1 MEYLTNNQN
10 YLYSFTPSSLGK
22 GKTETIKKDEIIFA
36 LIADDHPYLIQGVE
50 IDLNKDPRIKILGT
64 CDSYDKLLLHASKLR
79 PNIILLDLRMPG
91 CEKYDLKDYI
101 SKLKNL
107 CNCKVIIF
115 SNETG
120 WARIH
125 RCLDFGA
132 SAYIEK
138 AISLG
143 RLPELIRR
151 VYENNEVLIYTAE
164 KLPEISF
171 SDRQKEI
178 LHHIADGKENNQI
191 GNIMNIELKTV
202 QSYLHKI
209 KAKLEEAFIVH
220 PVKPRTLIILAQKLG
235 FGTKVA

>member
-1 MEYLTNNQN
+1 MEDLINNQN
-10 YLYSFTPSSLGK
+10 FLYSFTPSSLGK
-22 GKTETIKKDEIIFA
+22 NKSEIIKNDEIIFA

-50 IDLNKDPRIKILGT
+50 IDLNKDPKIKIVGT
-64 CDSYDKLLLHASKLR
+64 CDSYDKLLVITSRLK

-91 CEKYDLKDYI
+91 REKYDLKDYI
-101 SKLKNL
+101 SKLKGF
-107 CNCKVIIF
+107 CNCKIIIF

-138 AISLG
+138 AISIG
-143 RLPELIRR
+143 RLPEFIRR
-151 VYENNEVLIYTAE
+151 VHENDEVLIYTAE
-164 KLPEISF
+164 KLPEINF

-178 LHHIADGKENNQI
+178 LHFISDGLENDQI

-209 KAKLEEAFIVH
+209 KAKLEEAFIIH
-220 PVKPRTLIILAQKLG
+220 PVKPRTLIVLAQKLG
-235 FGTKVA
+235 FGTRVA